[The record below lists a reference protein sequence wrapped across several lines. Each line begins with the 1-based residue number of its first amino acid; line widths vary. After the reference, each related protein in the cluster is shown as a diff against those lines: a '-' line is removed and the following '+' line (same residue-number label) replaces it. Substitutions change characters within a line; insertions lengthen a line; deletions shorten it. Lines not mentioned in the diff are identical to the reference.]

1 VKALLKD
8 IWSLVR
14 GNAEAARVVPPRGIS
29 AWLITLTA
37 TAMTFLAVIAL
48 AFSFTASR
56 VADAWAAE
64 LASSLTIRVAA
75 PLEQMKMQTDATL
88 NVLNTTPG
96 ITSARIIENEEQAAL
111 LEPWLGTGIDME
123 RFSLPTLIAVEE
135 SEDGP
140 DRKGLALRLQAEAP
154 GAKLDDHG
162 RWRAPMIAAAERV
175 RNIGG
180 FVLFLVLVALIAVV
194 LLAVQAAVVSNAAN
208 ISTLRLIGARDT
220 FIVRAF
226 VRRITLRAL
235 LGALIGAVV
244 GLGVLMVQGQEE
256 AFSAALGFAGREWI
270 AAVLLVPIV
279 GVITFAA
286 TRISA
291 FMALRKLN

>member
-1 VKALLKD
+1 MSALLKD

-29 AWLITLTA
+29 AWLITFTA
-37 TAMTFLAVIAL
+37 AAMTFLGVLAL
-48 AFSFTASR
+48 AFSFTANR
-56 VADAWAAE
+56 VADTWAAE

-75 PLEQMKMQTDATL
+75 PIAQMKVQTEATL
-88 NVLNTTPG
+88 SVLNSTPG
-96 ITSARIIENEEQAAL
+96 ITSARVVSNSEQAEL

-135 SEDGP
+135 TTEGP
-140 DRKGLALRLQAEAP
+140 DRDGLALRLKAEAP
-154 GAKLDDHG
+154 GAEIDDHG
-162 RWRAPMIAAAERV
+162 RWRAPMIRAAERV

-180 FVLFLVLVALIAVV
+180 LVLFLVFAAVIAVV

-235 LGALIGAVV
+235 LGALIGAAI
-244 GLGVLMVQGQEE
+244 GALLLMFQGSDPD
-256 AFSAALGFAGREWI
+256 FSASLGFEDSEWI
-270 AAVLLVPIV
+270 AAAALVPVV
-279 GVITFAA
+279 GIITFTA

-291 FMALRKLN
+291 FMALRKLS